1 MATPF
6 TRTMRSLEGGHQGPW
21 PRLVAALAILGFWGA
36 WMTCA
41 RVTVYATSSSARL
54 EVTGMAH
61 HVAAHDTGRIVEL
74 QLGLGRPVAE
84 GAVLLVLD
92 STVEQRKLDEALAHV
107 EALAPRMESLRVQI
121 EAERE
126 AASWQWK
133 VDGASLAK
141 SQADALQAEL
151 TALRDGQLDSV
162 SQRLHDENLASG
174 IDTLNADSV
183 AHQSR
188 AKATGAKADVRRM
201 AVTQRYDDKMSL
213 VRVAELRQ
221 KVADLEGEAAAARAA
236 IETARAELAR
246 RTVRAP
252 ATGTLGA
259 VGTLQ
264 VGDVLK
270 AGDAIATIVPG
281 GEVRIVAEFQPADAV
296 GRILPRQHAA
306 ARISGFPWTQ
316 FGVLEANVSEV
327 AKEAR
332 DGTVRVELVIDAASS
347 GTRIPLQHG
356 LPGTVDVEVDRV
368 SPWTLLLRSAG
379 AALQSGTPPAAAP
392 PAPTAP
398 MASPPPVQ

>member
-6 TRTMRSLEGGHQGPW
+6 TRTMRSLEGAHRGPW
-21 PRLVAALAILGFWGA
+21 PRLAAALGILGFWAA

-41 RVTVYATSSSARL
+41 RVTVYATSTTARL
-54 EVTGMAH
+54 EVSGMAH

-74 QLGLGRPVAE
+74 ELGLGRPVTE

-92 STVEQRKLDEALAHV
+92 STIEQRKLDEALAHV

-121 EAERE
+121 EAEQE
-126 AASWQWK
+126 AAAWQWR

-151 TALRDGQLDSV
+151 TAVHDGQLDAV

-174 IDTLNADSV
+174 IDALNADSV
-183 AHQSR
+183 AHESR
-188 AKATGAKADVRRM
+188 AKVTGAKADVRRL
-201 AVTQRYDDKMSL
+201 AVTQRYDGKLSL

-221 KVADLEGEAAAARAA
+221 KVADLEGEASAARAA
-236 IETARAELAR
+236 VETARAELAR

-252 ATGTLGA
+252 AAGALGA
-259 VGTLQ
+259 IGTLQ

-281 GEVRIVAEFQPADAV
+281 GVVRIVGEFQPADAV
-296 GRILPRQHAA
+296 GRILPGQHAT

-316 FGVLEANVSEV
+316 FGVLEANVGEV

-332 DGTVRVELVIDAASS
+332 DGTVRVELAIDEVSS
-347 GTRIPLQHG
+347 GTRIPRQHG

-379 AALQSGTPPAAAP
+379 ASLQSGAQPAAAP
-392 PAPTAP
+392 PAPTTSTP
-398 MASPPPVQ
+398 GQ